1 MEFLK
6 LIASVSIKL
15 NKFLFIASRIKKLV
29 PERFTIYDLFPSGL
43 LVQFT
48 LLLLQFDLVRLD
60 LILIRFFCILCDG
73 FFSCLSRMSSSR
85 PSLIR
90 CHLIPGV

>member
-6 LIASVSIKL
+6 LITSVSIKL

-48 LLLLQFDLVRLD
+48 LLLLQLDLVRLD
-60 LILIRFFCILCDG
+60 LILIRFFYILCDG
-73 FFSCLSRMSSSR
+73 FLFLSQPYELPPAPR
-85 PSLIR
+85 
-90 CHLIPGV
+90 